1 MTEPMVLSG
10 VVKWCWSRLQGGI
23 VGWDAYELFKIG
35 EQGAHEMLLPGVP
48 GPLAVLSHTNRTPCN
63 RQTRV
68 AHTAPSKPLFP

>member
-35 EQGAHEMLLPGVP
+35 EQGAH
-48 GPLAVLSHTNRTPCN
+48 
-63 RQTRV
+63 
-68 AHTAPSKPLFP
+68 